1 MIYSEGVIYTITIQ
15 NSKIYKPNLRTS
27 RLVYC
32 QDYLKTNHLALTTIS
47 SATCL
52 QLFTQTVEFIHFNF

>member
-15 NSKIYKPNLRTS
+15 NSNKPNLRTS